1 MNEYCPKAIAGV
13 TKKIFTEALTPLIPY
28 SIYNE
33 ILNLP
38 NVDEKNVVELWKKVI
53 KELPEINMNILCYIV
68 EFLR

>member
-1 MNEYCPKAIAGV
+1 MLKYAYNLKTFRTLELNEYCPKAIAGV

-38 NVDEKNVVELWKKVI
+38 NVDEKIVV
-53 KELPEINMNILCYIV
+53 
-68 EFLR
+68 